1 MATRVSKRLV
11 TAAKCVASGS
21 GPLEPVSP
29 LAPSTTAL
37 GTAYELATAQYLSAR
52 PFNVRGLIR
61 VGGANDKG
69 IDLRGRW
76 QWGLPSKENEDSLD
90 YDEGLFGW
98 GKVRPVPDIRQRWV
112 EDMSEEEV
120 WQDDEDVEGYDLL
133 RMFEVAV
140 QCKAEAKA
148 LGPAVVRELEG
159 TILAESLRRQTRRNM
174 APFRSPFSRQPSH
187 SSRGV
192 HPQPLG
198 ILVSLNGFSEQAL
211 RYASASHL
219 PISLVHLAAQD
230 KLRMV
235 QSGGKVGNIE
245 AVSAS
250 LNEAMRRVISEAFAE
265 VGASRQEAPEAN

>member
-1 MATRVSKRLV
+1 MAARVSKRLAI
-11 TAAKCVASGS
+11 AAKRAASDMGS
-21 GPLEPVSP
+21 LEPVPP

-37 GTAYELATAQYLSAR
+37 GTAYELATAHYLSAR

-76 QWGLPSKENEDSLD
+76 QWGLPSGENEDSLD
-90 YDEGLFGW
+90 YDDGIFAW
-98 GKVRPVPDIRQRWV
+98 GKVRPIADDRQRWG
-112 EDMSEEEV
+112 EDMSEQEV

-148 LGPAVVRELEG
+148 LGPAIVRELEG
-159 TILAESLRRQTRRNM
+159 TILAETLRRQTRRNL
-174 APFRSPFSRQPSH
+174 APFRSPFSFH
-187 SSRGV
+187 SSRSPRGV
-192 HPQPLG
+192 HSQPLG

-219 PISLVHLAAQD
+219 PVSLVHLAARD
-230 KLRMV
+230 KGKMV
-235 QSGGKVGNIE
+235 ESGGKDGGVH

-250 LNEAMRRVISEAFAE
+250 LNETMRRVISEAFVAE
-265 VGASRQEAPEAN
+265 HVS